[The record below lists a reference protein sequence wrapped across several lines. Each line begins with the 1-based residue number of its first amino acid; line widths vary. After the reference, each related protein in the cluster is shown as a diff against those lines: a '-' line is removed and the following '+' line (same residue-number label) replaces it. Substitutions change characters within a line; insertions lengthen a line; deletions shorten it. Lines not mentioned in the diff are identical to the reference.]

1 MYGRSWQPLR
11 LASSILLVPS
21 HDKELKVVGPV
32 MMPLML
38 RTEIDDPEVG
48 TIKLAADIEAITEC
62 AKSL

>member
-1 MYGRSWQPLR
+1 
-11 LASSILLVPS
+11 
-21 HDKELKVVGPV
+21 